1 MSTFPPLPDWVKLEH
16 QVALIHYNNKKNMD
30 GILMKALHGNLS
42 KLSDQNF
49 QKLLKYYGGDTL
61 SLPEQCSLLSEIT
74 GHKGTY
80 KDAPSL
86 NLNNSTQPQ
95 EIK

>member
-1 MSTFPPLPDWVKLEH
+1 
-16 QVALIHYNNKKNMD
+16 MD
-30 GILMKALHGNLS
+30 GTLMRALHGNLN
-42 KLSDQNF
+42 KLSEPSF
-49 QKLLKYYGGDTL
+49 KKLLKYYGGNTL

-80 KDAPSL
+80 KDVPSP